1 MLPDR
6 AGNVEQWEF
15 DKLVTILLRQFKRLL
30 ADRDVP
36 LSDSDMQKLGE
47 QVAQK
52 QADPKQLTPLNQ
64 ALSNIVAESIGV
76 LGKWDLTFAQ
86 SLKTDMNTMNN
97 WQTTAEFLDVANEKI
112 NAEVRISAGSSLM
125 VALGDY
131 QYSHLLIEA
140 IEHDLATAG
149 NLDVD
154 AMIAKRVLLFA
165 SHIDSAATDWLDQV
179 KSWQSKASS

>member
-6 AGNVEQWEF
+6 AGNVENWEF

-30 ADRDVP
+30 ADRDVT

-47 QVAQK
+47 HVAQRT
-52 QADPKQLTPLNQ
+52 ADPAQLTPINQ
-64 ALSNIVAESIGV
+64 ALREIIIESIGV
-76 LGKWDLTFAQ
+76 LGNWDLTFGQ
-86 SLKTDMNTMNN
+86 SLKTDMNAMNN

-131 QYSHLLIEA
+131 HYSQLLIEA

-149 NLDVD
+149 SLDVD
-154 AMIAKRVLLFA
+154 AMIAKRTLIFA
-165 SHIDSAATDWLDQV
+165 SNIDPKANDWLEQLKV
-179 KSWQSKASS
+179 WQNDRQ